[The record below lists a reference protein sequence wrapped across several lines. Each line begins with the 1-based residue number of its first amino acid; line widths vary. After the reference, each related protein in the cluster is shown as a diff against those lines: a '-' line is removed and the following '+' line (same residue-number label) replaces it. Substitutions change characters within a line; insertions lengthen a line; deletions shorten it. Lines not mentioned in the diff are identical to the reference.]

1 MTQEELRQRFKDYFI
16 PSRTPPLCSE
26 ETDIL
31 SDMLY
36 YKQQHILRATTTA
49 EDRHMILAY
58 EERGN
63 ILQCQTRTNNKMAN
77 TEPDLVRTYDLSVKR
92 DLPLYYC
99 LHKRA
104 VWSLSM
110 TLKEEL
116 AKYKSNIIKPAFL
129 PLYIFLHEMYEKRS
143 KEVRKQYVLSDALWE
158 RKFNHIEAEIKKR
171 EKFTEIEPAETKQIF
186 FDNYQLLQHRRM
198 PKNVR
203 E

>member
-1 MTQEELRQRFKDYFI
+1 
-16 PSRTPPLCSE
+16 
-26 ETDIL
+26 
-31 SDMLY
+31 
-36 YKQQHILRATTTA
+36 
-49 EDRHMILAY
+49 
-58 EERGN
+58 
-63 ILQCQTRTNNKMAN
+63 
-77 TEPDLVRTYDLSVKR
+77 
-92 DLPLYYC
+92 
-99 LHKRA
+99 
-104 VWSLSM
+104 M

-203 E
+203 EKEKTGKENRPVQCFEMNNQRCALK